1 MNDTTRLAH
10 NWVEKLR
17 TDNLMYAGDHLVYD
31 AKVIEAIVAEIIAD
45 GYAVGVEAGSRDKGP
60 RKLRRFSFDVA
71 KLQADARAKMGKD
84 GLDWQALS
92 DSIGIAVNPLKQ
104 HLGEKPPA
112 DMGIRVMISLLVFLG
127 EFDVLGYLIEE
138 EL

>member
-1 MNDTTRLAH
+1 MKTERLAH

-17 TDNLMYAGDHLVYD
+17 AENLMFAEGTMVYD
-31 AKVIEAIVAEIIAD
+31 AKTIEAMVAEILAD

-71 KLQADARAKMGKD
+71 KLQADARAKMLKD
-84 GLDWQALS
+84 GIGWQALS
-92 DSIGIAVNPLKQ
+92 DDIGIAVNPLKQ

-138 EL
+138 PVL